1 MANQPTSDGMWQVQ
15 LQNKFSLLSSAEA
28 SPSVQSRSDPEQS
41 KSIKGSVIKNN
52 EPDSAKS
59 IRVASLNINRGLI
72 KKENELKYTI
82 QENNI
87 DIIGVSEVDL
97 MDFDEK
103 KPFKIEGF
111 NTFFPLKRPGSNKK
125 RLLCFVKDNL
135 DITQRSDLMSNTIS
149 SVWLELKTKSQK
161 ILICTIYREWDNL
174 DGNGPLDTGQHTENL
189 RTLQSQIEIA
199 IKEGLVI
206 VIGDM
211 NIDLK
216 KWESQKINKTAEDYQ
231 LLIGECGL
239 EILDF
244 GFTWSRIIESV
255 LKQSAIDH
263 ALINKPEAVKDYFK
277 VKFHKSDHDLIGVE
291 VKINVQK
298 IHRKSTTT
306 RDYRKVRN
314 NPQFLLR
321 RLNKINWNALDNMTL
336 NDMVIFY
343 TEEINMCLDECAPWK
358 TKRVKKKKYVLSKEI
373 LELMRIRNKLHNELQ
388 KSVKNGTKNN
398 LLETQYKKHNNY
410 CNKMIRK
417 EVKQKNGENIT
428 SDSNMKDIWKC
439 IKIVQNPEATSIRKL
454 KIEIDG
460 QKIEDPQKL
469 ANEFS
474 EFFVEKVQKLEAGIK
489 RTNIDPLSLLKEKMK
504 TSNTTFTIKTV
515 NVRVVHKILKDLKAK
530 RSYGHDGITSE
541 VLKLGADVLKVP
553 LTFIVNTSIR
563 NSEYPSYWKIAK
575 MIALYKKGNRLEIK
589 NYRPVSLLCVAG
601 MVLERV
607 IAIQIEEYFESNNL
621 LGAFQFGFRKYK
633 STISELLTLFDSL
646 LEGKENRKEIMI
658 ILYDL
663 SAAFDTVSH
672 DILLEKLKAYG
683 FDDSSLKWMKSYL
696 QDRQQYV
703 QVDGKISE
711 IKVTNIGTP
720 QGSRLSP
727 ILFLCLM
734 ADMDL
739 WIKDSKISNFADD
752 TQSIIIKNTKEEAI
766 ETTKVESKNIIDF
779 FSSNNFVNNA
789 NKAALIYNSKGKGS
803 EISVDIGGEKLS
815 STYTEKL
822 LGLHINADLKWNT
835 HIDEISSELKK
846 RIGILKRIKEK
857 VPADKL
863 SIMADAIFNSVIRYG
878 IAVYLV
884 PTYEKED
891 LKARKLSSETYDLQV
906 LQNNMLRVI
915 HGLRISNRVNMVE
928 LRTRMK
934 MMSVNQMSIYHTIM
948 EVFNIIHNKSSEQ
961 ISNKY
966 SHHERHSLRKNTNN
980 YLRVPEKHE
989 HRKCTGFTYCG
1000 AKVFN
1005 SLPIK
1010 TRETK
1015 DRNIFKTL
1023 VKKWIWDEVTPY

>member
-1 MANQPTSDGMWQVQ
+1 MWK

-41 KSIKGSVIKNN
+41 KSIQGSVIKNN
-52 EPDSAKS
+52 ESDTAKS
-59 IRVASLNINRGLI
+59 LRVASLNIDRGLI

-82 QENNI
+82 QEHNI

-97 MDFDEK
+97 IDFDEK

-174 DGNGPLDTGQHTENL
+174 DGKGPLDTAQHIENIH
-189 RTLQSQIEIA
+189 TLKSQIEIA
-199 IKEGLVI
+199 NKEGLVI

-216 KWESQKINKTAEDYQ
+216 KWELPKINKTAEEYQ

-239 EILDF
+239 ELLDF
-244 GFTWSRIIESV
+244 GLTWSRIIESV
-255 LKQSAIDH
+255 LKESAIDH
-263 ALINKPEAVKDYFK
+263 ALINKPEAVKDHFK
-277 VKFHKSDHDLIGVE
+277 VKFHKSDHDLICVE
-291 VKINVQK
+291 MKINVQK
-298 IHRKSTTT
+298 IHRNSTTS
-306 RDYRKVRN
+306 RDYRKVRS

-336 NDMVIFY
+336 NDMVIFW
-343 TEEINMCLDECAPWK
+343 TKEINICLDECAPWK
-358 TKRVKKKKYVLSKEI
+358 TKRFKKKKYVLSKEI

-417 EVKQKNGENIT
+417 EVKKKNGENVT

-460 QKIEDPQKL
+460 KKIEDPQKL
-469 ANEFS
+469 ANEFGN
-474 EFFVEKVQKLEAGIK
+474 FFVEKVRKLDAGITS
-489 RTNIDPLSLLKEKMK
+489 TNIDPLSLLKEKMK
-504 TSNTTFTIKTV
+504 STNITFTIKTV
-515 NVRVVHKILKDLKAK
+515 HVSVVNKILKELKTK
-530 RSYGHDGITSE
+530 TSYGHDGITSE

-553 LTFIVNTSIR
+553 LTYIVNTSIR
-563 NSEYPSYWKIAK
+563 ESEYPSYWKIAK
-575 MIALYKKGNRLEIK
+575 MIALFKKGNRWEIK

-607 IAIQIEEYFESNNL
+607 IAIQMEEYFETNNL
-621 LGAFQFGFRKYK
+621 LGPFQFGFRKYK

-646 LEGKENRKEIMI
+646 LEGKENRKEMMI

-672 DILLEKLKAYG
+672 DILLKKLEAYG
-683 FDDSSLKWMKSYL
+683 FDESALKWMKSYL
-696 QDRQQYV
+696 QDRMQYV
-703 QVDGKISE
+703 QVAEKKSE

-739 WIKDSKISNFADD
+739 WTKDSKISNFADD
-752 TQSIIIKNTKEEAI
+752 TQSIIIKDNVEDAI
-766 ETTKVESKNIIDF
+766 ETTKVESRKMIDF

-789 NKAALIYNSKGKGS
+789 NKAALIYNSKGKGG
-803 EISVDIGGEKLS
+803 EISIDVGGETLS
-815 STYTEKL
+815 STYSEKL
-822 LGLHINADLKWNT
+822 LGLHINADLKWDT
-835 HIDEISSELKK
+835 HIKEISSELKK
-846 RIGILKRIKEK
+846 RMGILRRIKQK
-857 VPADKL
+857 VPEDKL
-863 SIMADAIFNSVIRYG
+863 IIIADAIFNSIIRYG

-906 LQNNMLRVI
+906 LQNKMLRLV
-915 HGLRISNRVNMVE
+915 HGLRISNRVNMLE
-928 LRTRMK
+928 LRKKIK

-966 SHHERHSLRKNTNN
+966 SHHGRHSLRKNTNN
-980 YLRVPEKHE
+980 FIRVPELHE
-989 HRKCTGFTYCG
+989 HRNCTGFTYCG
-1000 AKVFN
+1000 AKIFN

-1010 TRETK
+1010 TRETQ
-1015 DRNIFKTL
+1015 DRNVFKTL
-1023 VKKWIWDEVTPY
+1023 VKKWIWDEVPSY

>member
-1 MANQPTSDGMWQVQ
+1 M
-15 LQNKFSLLSSAEA
+15 
-28 SPSVQSRSDPEQS
+28 
-41 KSIKGSVIKNN
+41 
-52 EPDSAKS
+52 
-59 IRVASLNINRGLI
+59 
-72 KKENELKYTI
+72 
-82 QENNI
+82 
-87 DIIGVSEVDL
+87 
-97 MDFDEK
+97 
-103 KPFKIEGF
+103 
-111 NTFFPLKRPGSNKK
+111 
-125 RLLCFVKDNL
+125 
-135 DITQRSDLMSNTIS
+135 
-149 SVWLELKTKSQK
+149 
-161 ILICTIYREWDNL
+161 
-174 DGNGPLDTGQHTENL
+174 
-189 RTLQSQIEIA
+189 
-199 IKEGLVI
+199 
-206 VIGDM
+206 
-211 NIDLK
+211 
-216 KWESQKINKTAEDYQ
+216 
-231 LLIGECGL
+231 IGECGL
-239 EILDF
+239 ELLDF
-244 GFTWSRIIESV
+244 GITWSRIIESV
-255 LKQSAIDH
+255 LKESAIDH
-263 ALINKPEAVKDYFK
+263 ALINKPEAVKDHFK
-277 VKFHKSDHDLIGVE
+277 VKFHKSDHDLICVE
-291 VKINVQK
+291 MKINVQK
-298 IHRKSTTT
+298 IHRNSTTS
-306 RDYRKVRN
+306 RDYCKVRS

-336 NDMVIFY
+336 NDMVIFW
-343 TEEINMCLDECAPWK
+343 TKEINICLDECAPWK
-358 TKRVKKKKYVLSKEI
+358 TKRFKKKKYVLSKEI

-398 LLETQYKKHNNY
+398 LLEKQYKKHNNY
-410 CNKMIRK
+410 CNRMIRK

-474 EFFVEKVQKLEAGIK
+474 EFFVEKVRKLEAGIK

-504 TSNTTFTIKTV
+504 KSNTTFTIKTV

-530 RSYGHDGITSE
+530 RSYGIDGITSE
-541 VLKLGADVLKVP
+541 VSKLGADVLKVP
-553 LTFIVNTSIR
+553 LTYIVNTSIR

-575 MIALYKKGNRLEIK
+575 MIALYKKGNRLELK

-621 LGAFQFGFRKYK
+621 LGAFQFSFRKHK
-633 STISELLTLFDSL
+633 STISELLTMFDSL

-658 ILYDL
+658 VLYDL

-703 QVDGKISE
+703 QVDDKISE

-752 TQSIIIKNTKEEAI
+752 TQSIIIRNTKEEAI

-789 NKAALIYNSKGKGS
+789 NKAALIYNSKGKGC
-803 EISVDIGGEKLS
+803 EISVDIGGETLS

-906 LQNNMLRVI
+906 LQNKMLRVI

-928 LRTRMK
+928 LRTKIK

-980 YLRVPEKHE
+980 FLRVPEKHE

-1005 SLPIK
+1005 RLPIK

>member
-1 MANQPTSDGMWQVQ
+1 MENQPTSDGMWQVQ

-72 KKENELKYTI
+72 KKEDELKYTI

-541 VLKLGADVLKVP
+541 VLKLGADVLEVP

-739 WIKDSKISNFADD
+739 WIKDSKLSNFADD